1 MVTVFMVTRYEVSN
15 DRLFLDHLE
24 WQLREE
30 EKEGEEVRLLNH
42 LASLHLTSGLS
53 ESELLRWVTGIEK
66 G

>member
-1 MVTVFMVTRYEVSN
+1 MV
-15 DRLFLDHLE
+15 RLFLDHLE

-53 ESELLRWVTGIEK
+53 ESELPRWVTGIGK